1 VGDVAR
7 IAVAGAVGATA
18 LATFAGFRIWQE
30 AERNDV
36 PRTADAIVVLGAS
49 QEHGRP
55 LAVLRARLDHAIE
68 LYGTGLAKFFVVTGG
83 TAEGDVLS
91 EAEAARRYAV
101 ERGVPANA
109 ILAETMGHDTF
120 SSLQGVQRLFQAQGV
135 GRAVFVSDSTHMFR
149 VLRMARDLGM
159 DAHGSPTTTSPIDR
173 DPLTRALAVFHELL
187 ALADYLF
194 LAG

>member
-1 VGDVAR
+1 VSV
-7 IAVAGAVGATA
+7 
-18 LATFAGFRIWQE
+18 
-30 AERNDV
+30 
-36 PRTADAIVVLGAS
+36 DAIVVLGAS

-68 LYGTGLAKFFVVTGG
+68 LYKSGLAKFFVVTGG

-101 ERGVPANA
+101 ERGVPSGA
-109 ILAETMGHDTF
+109 ILAETKGHDTV
-120 SSLQGVQRLFQAQGV
+120 SSLQGVRALFHAHGL

-149 VLRMARDLGM
+149 VLTIARDLGFE
-159 DAHGSPTTTSPIDR
+159 AHGSPTTTSPIDR
-173 DPLTRALAVFHELL
+173 DPTARGFAVFHELL

-194 LAG
+194 VNG

>member
-1 VGDVAR
+1 
-7 IAVAGAVGATA
+7 
-18 LATFAGFRIWQE
+18 
-30 AERNDV
+30 V
-36 PRTADAIVVLGAS
+36 PRSADAIVVLGAS

-55 LAVLRARLDHAIE
+55 LSVLRARLDHAIE
-68 LYGTGLAKFFVVTGG
+68 LYRTGIAKFFVVTGG

-109 ILAETMGHDTF
+109 ILAETRGHDTH
-120 SSLQGVQRLFQAQGV
+120 SSLQGVKALFQARGLSS
-135 GRAVFVSDSTHMFR
+135 AVFVSDSTHMFR
-149 VLRMARDLGM
+149 VLTMARDLGM

-173 DPLTRALAVFHELL
+173 EPGTRALAVFHELL

>member
-1 VGDVAR
+1 VY
-7 IAVAGAVGATA
+7 AGY
-18 LATFAGFRIWQE
+18 RIWDG
-30 AERNDV
+30 ASRDDL
-36 PRTADAIVVLGAS
+36 PSSADAIVVLGAS

-68 LYGTGLAKFFVVTGG
+68 LYRGGLARFFVVTGG

-91 EAEAARRYAV
+91 EAEAARRYGQ
-101 ERGVPANA
+101 ERGVPASA
-109 ILAETMGHDTF
+109 ILAETMGHGTL
-120 SSLQGVQRLFQAQGV
+120 SSLRGVTALFRAHGL
-135 GRAVFVSDSTHMFR
+135 RSAVFVSDGTHMYR

-173 DPLTRALAVFHELL
+173 DPTARTLAVMRELL

-194 LAG
+194 LSG